1 MIHAIPEAW
10 HSAAPVAAAGAW
22 ALVTGLRGAAEGRA
36 FAGSCAVI
44 AGLLAGAAVSVFP
57 VILHSTLAPAHS
69 MTAYNGAGPEHG
81 LAVALFWW
89 PVAFVLA
96 FTYLVVILREYGG
109 KVRPTEDTQGYSR

>member
-1 MIHAIPEAW
+1 VIHAIPEAW

-22 ALVTGLRGAAEGRA
+22 ALVPGLRGAAEGRA

-44 AGLLAGAAVSVFP
+44 AGLLAGAALSVFP
-57 VILHSTLAPAHS
+57 VIPLSTLAPEHS
-69 MTAYNGAGPEHG
+69 MTAYNGAGPAHG

-96 FTYLVVILREYGG
+96 FTYLVVILREYRG
-109 KVRPTEDTQGYSR
+109 KVRPNEDTQGYS